1 MPALARMSRGWHGE
15 LELSQSWKV
24 YHIYAISIPY
34 GEKRIWDQGLSYTDE
49 ELGHTA
55 TQNMP

>member
-1 MPALARMSRGWHGE
+1 MPALARTSCGWHGE

-24 YHIYAISIPY
+24 SHIYAISIPY
-34 GEKRIWDQGLSYTDE
+34 VEKRNWDRGPSYTDE